1 MILYKYMNIYILD
14 DNFIY
19 KLKFIHT
26 MDAKKKYKNYS
37 ERTKEWMQQLFD
49 ALAEGGKQ
57 IPPAFMVS
65 LDLLADAVEVYE
77 AGMQSIRDNGVMVA
91 NDRGYKVKNPAITI
105 VNNEQ
110 NYIVK
115 MLTQYGLTKLAKA
128 RLAKIDDEDGEASP
142 LDEFLS

>member
-1 MILYKYMNIYILD
+1 MILYKYMNILY
-14 DNFIY
+14 
-19 KLKFIHT
+19 T

-49 ALAEGGKQ
+49 ALEEGGKQ
-57 IPPAFMVS
+57 IPQAFMVS

>member
-1 MILYKYMNIYILD
+1 
-14 DNFIY
+14 
-19 KLKFIHT
+19 

-37 ERTKEWMQQLFD
+37 ERTQVWMQQLVD
-49 ALAEGGKQ
+49 ALEDGGKPIQ
-57 IPPAFMVS
+57 PAFMVS

-77 AGMQSIRDNGVMVA
+77 AGMKSIREDGVMMK

-115 MLTQYGLTKLAKA
+115 MLPQYGLTKLAKA
-128 RLAKIDDEDGEASP
+128 RLAKIDDEDDGESP

>member
-1 MILYKYMNIYILD
+1 M
-14 DNFIY
+14 
-19 KLKFIHT
+19 HT

-37 ERTKEWMQQLFD
+37 ERTKVWMQQLFD
-49 ALAEGGKQ
+49 ALEEGGKT

-77 AGMQSIRDNGVMVA
+77 AGMQSIRDNGVMVQ

-128 RLAKIDDEDGEASP
+128 RLAKIDDEDGESSP
-142 LDEFLS
+142 LDEFLN